1 MRPLAL
7 GATGEIA
14 AAMGWSIHYT
24 LSVLRH
30 WKMTAA
36 YCNAIL
42 RYEVRIDLDG
52 VPTEAVGARAK
63 NLATKH
69 LRRHMAGKSTAKLA
83 KATAPALMAP
93 SRSAPA
99 IEPQKQLRERVR
111 ASLFRRNG

>member
-1 MRPLAL
+1 VVRNWTKEAAGQLKLLREKWAIAFPVKDEDVRPLAL

-14 AAMGWSIHYT
+14 AAMGWSIPYT

-63 NLATKH
+63 NLAAKH
-69 LRRHMAGKSTAKLA
+69 LRR
-83 KATAPALMAP
+83 
-93 SRSAPA
+93 
-99 IEPQKQLRERVR
+99 I
-111 ASLFRRNG
+111 RNGGARCWRYV